1 MLLAID
7 IGNTTVAFGLFD
19 DRTLLRHW
27 RVQSDR
33 DKTADEYGA
42 LLRSLFAA
50 ASLDPG
56 AVGAVIVSSVV
67 PPLTPI
73 FQALGHDLFGAKALV
88 VGPGLKTG
96 MPILYEVPLEVGADR
111 VVAAVAA
118 YEKYGGPCI
127 VLDFG
132 TATTFDAISAKG
144 EYLGGAIAPGVQIS
158 AEALYLKTAKLP
170 RIDVRKPAR
179 VIGKTTVGSMQSGL
193 FFGYVGLVRNVV
205 SEIRREL
212 GAEANVIAT
221 GGFADE
227 IAPEIGEILAV
238 EPTLVLDGLRII
250 YERNR
255 GTLARPE
262 TGC

>member
-7 IGNTTVAFGLFD
+7 IGNTTVALGLFD
-19 DRTLLRHW
+19 DRTLLHHW

-33 DKTADEYGA
+33 DKTADEYGV
-42 LLRSLFAA
+42 LLRSLFASA
-50 ASLDPG
+50 GLDPA
-56 AVGAVIVSSVV
+56 AVGAMIVSSVV

-73 FQALGHDLFGAKALV
+73 FQALGRDLFGAKALV
-88 VGPGLKTG
+88 IGPGLKTG

-118 YEKYGGPCI
+118 FEKYGGPCI

-132 TATTFDAISAKG
+132 TATTFDAVSAKG

-179 VIGKTTVGSMQSGL
+179 AIGKTTVGSMQSGL
-193 FFGYVGLVRNVV
+193 YFGYVGLVRNVV

-212 GAEANVIAT
+212 GAEAKVIAT

-227 IAPEIGEILAV
+227 IAPEIGEIQAV

-250 YERNR
+250 YERNK
-255 GTLARPE
+255 GTA
-262 TGC
+262 